1 MGNDNSTAKVI
12 CILDYIYILWILG
25 LFVEKDNEDVKFHTN
40 QGLILFI
47 LNVVAGVLG
56 LVLGWIPLVGGVIK
70 FICWAVNVLGFALM
84 IVGIVNAAQGQ
95 RKPLPVIGNLL
106 HVIK

>member
-47 LNVVAGVLG
+47 LNVAAGVLG
-56 LVLGWIPLVGGVIK
+56 FVLGWIPLVGGVIK
-70 FICWAVNVLGFALM
+70 FICWAFNVLGFALM

-106 HVIK
+106 HVVK